1 MCHLQPTLQPLRDHA
16 EAHAGPCVLLGLC
29 TYNLRRAPA
38 EVSLPSSSGIR
49 VSISSS
55 QSQVL

>member
-1 MCHLQPTLQPLRDHA
+1 MIDHA

-38 EVSLPSSSGIR
+38 EVCHLFASQDSKYMGSEASSNC
-49 VSISSS
+49 
-55 QSQVL
+55 